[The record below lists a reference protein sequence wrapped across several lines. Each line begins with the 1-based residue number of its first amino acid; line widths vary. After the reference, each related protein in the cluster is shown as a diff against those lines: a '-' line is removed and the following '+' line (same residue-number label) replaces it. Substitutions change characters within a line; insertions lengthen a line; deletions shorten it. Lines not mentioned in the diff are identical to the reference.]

1 MSVGLLLKIKTL
13 VISTIFNNILTR
25 SRFHF
30 KKPLYLLILMKLVLS
45 QVLSWNCSNSATSS
59 YSTSNSCSLI
69 ISTASIVISFTSH
82 ESVKLIHESWNH
94 FQTAVN
100 VNILTSPESWMFFVA
115 STMMNPFQK
124 LFNLLCPDP
133 SEESFSMATTA
144 LWSVFLTHRPSVPET
159 SENKTWKS
167 K

>member
-100 VNILTSPESWMFFVA
+100 VNILTSFLNHECSSWHL
-115 STMMNPFQK
+115 QWWI
-124 LFNLLCPDP
+124 LFR
-133 SEESFSMATTA
+133 SFSIYFARIHQRSHSLWQLQPYEVYFLPTTFCA
-144 LWSVFLTHRPSVPET
+144 WDF
-159 SENKTWKS
+159 WK
-167 K
+167 